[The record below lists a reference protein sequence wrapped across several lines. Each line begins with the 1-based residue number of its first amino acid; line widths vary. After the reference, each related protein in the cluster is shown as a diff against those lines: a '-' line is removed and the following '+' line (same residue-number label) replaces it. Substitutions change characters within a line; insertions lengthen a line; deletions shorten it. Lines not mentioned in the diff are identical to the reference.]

1 MREALDLVQSRIVE
15 QAAEMRANTGANSS
29 RIHRDI
35 SLTVKAN
42 AHVRITHLPPLSDL
56 CKPNIS
62 SIRGTDLG
70 SLIQIQVS
78 IHHAFR
84 FGFLS
89 IASKQGTVIRTG
101 AVKMLEVSREYRCQN
116 KTCGAVFSVHSDMS
130 QGNLLA
136 PPTSCP
142 GVGEKQCKGSRFEE
156 HGDHRYS
163 DYQEV

>member
-29 RIHRDI
+29 RIHRGVSGGGSGGSGGGNFADSRVDNHGAEGGGQGGDGDI

-70 SLIQIQVS
+70 SLIQIQV
-78 IHHAFR
+78 
-84 FGFLS
+84 
-89 IASKQGTVIRTG
+89 
-101 AVKMLEVSREYRCQN
+101 CW
-116 KTCGAVFSVHSDMS
+116 SV
-130 QGNLLA
+130 
-136 PPTSCP
+136 
-142 GVGEKQCKGSRFEE
+142 GVGYRRAG
-156 HGDHRYS
+156 
-163 DYQEV
+163 V